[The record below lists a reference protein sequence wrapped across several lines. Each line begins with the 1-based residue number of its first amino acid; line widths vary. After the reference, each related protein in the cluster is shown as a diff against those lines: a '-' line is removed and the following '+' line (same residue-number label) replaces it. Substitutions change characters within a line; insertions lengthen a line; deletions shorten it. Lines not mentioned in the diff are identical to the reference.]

1 MTNIISIVQQKLIKL
16 GLWLT
21 AGLILATTT
30 ICSSP
35 ALAVSPINP
44 NLEEQVLQIIRTH
57 PEVIIEAAQLYQ
69 QQQLQKRQ
77 EAQKKSLQVFKTNP
91 EALIGDSPT
100 RGTTEHKI
108 LLVEFSDFQCPYCAK
123 VSQTVKQF
131 MTKHQDEVTLVYK
144 HLPLASIH
152 SQAIPAAQAAWAAGK
167 QGKFWE
173 YHDSLFAQREN
184 LSEELY
190 LDIAQ
195 SLKLNLEKFNL
206 DRNGEAVAKDIQT
219 DISLAQTLNLN
230 GTPSFIMSDEVFSGA
245 IELSDLESILERVRN
260 S

>member
-1 MTNIISIVQQKLIKL
+1 MAKFISIVQRILIQL

-21 AGLILATTT
+21 AVVILVTT
-30 ICSSP
+30 IFFSSP
-35 ALAVSPINP
+35 ALAASPINP

-69 QQQLQKRQ
+69 QQQLQKRKQ
-77 EAQKKSLQVFKTNP
+77 AQQKSLQAFRTNP
-91 EALIGDSPT
+91 EALIGNSPT
-100 RGTTEHKI
+100 IGATENKI

-123 VSQTVKQF
+123 VTQTVKQF
-131 MTKHQDEVTLVYK
+131 IAQHQDEVTLVYK

-152 SQAIPAAQAAWAAGK
+152 PQATSAAQAAWAAGK

-184 LSEELY
+184 LGEELY
-190 LDIAQ
+190 IEIAQ
-195 SLKLNLEKFNL
+195 RLKLNLEKFNL
-206 DRNGEAVAKDIQT
+206 DRNGEAVAKDIQA
-219 DISLAQTLNLN
+219 DVSLAQTLNLD
-230 GTPSFIMSDEVFSGA
+230 GTPSFIIKEEVFSGA
-245 IELSDLESILERVRN
+245 IELSDLEEILERVRN